1 MKQFDFIFHFSLN
14 SMKESS
20 RWLFFQ
26 VSDAVKDSQPAKLIV
41 SVFNLSTANVWYT
54 QQDNM

>member
-20 RWLFFQ
+20 PWLFFQ
-26 VSDAVKDSQPAKLIV
+26 VSDAIKDSQPAKLIV
-41 SVFNLSTANVWYT
+41 SVFNLSTANVWCT
-54 QQDNM
+54 QQNNM